1 MTTARRHLP
10 VPGASNRGGGGG
22 GGGAVKGM
30 GSILG
35 RRCGCAAGATRRRAE
50 TASWGA
56 AG

>member
-10 VPGASNRGGGGG
+10 VPGASNRGGGG